1 MATYQ
6 IHRLRPHLRQGFR
19 FAPHVSGVTNVKQR
33 DYEAKG
39 TVEAAT
45 PYAAFFALKESPDA
59 LELGDVL
66 ESVLE
71 NNGQLR
77 ILKFVG
83 FEEAQ
88 WVVVE
93 AKVPM
98 MTGLDTGAAPAAIQ

>member
-1 MATYQ
+1 MGGAMATYQ
-6 IHRLRPHLRQGFR
+6 IHRLKAHLRQGFR
-19 FAPHVSGVTNVKQR
+19 FAPHVSGVTNAKQR

-39 TVEAAT
+39 TVEAAS
-45 PYAAFFALKESPDA
+45 PYAAFFALKDSPEA

-66 ESVLE
+66 EHE
-71 NNGQLR
+71 GQLR

-93 AKVPM
+93 AKGPVMAGMDSGPVS
-98 MTGLDTGAAPAAIQ
+98 AAIQ